1 MIDLK
6 VVRSNP
12 DMMKDNIKKRNLKI
26 DLDAFLEMDK
36 NLINLNQNLDEIK
49 NKKNIFSKLIPS
61 LSKEEKESKL
71 SEMKNLWEKEKSLSE
86 EIKSLEIEY
95 NNIYYRLPNFLD
107 DTTAIWPDD
116 SGNTV
121 EDTFLTPT
129 KFDFTPKTHYEIW
142 EKKWWIDTEKWAQ
155 ISWARFWYLKWD
167 LVFLQFA
174 IVNYAISVLASRW
187 FMPVL
192 PPVLVREPAMFGTG
206 FLPAWEDWVYRV
218 NANDDDLYLVWTA
231 EVPVTS
237 YHANEIIDDL
247 ANPIKYVGYS
257 SCFRKEAWSA
267 WKDMKWILRGH
278 QFDKVEMVC
287 FCRPEDSQKL
297 HNEMVAVEEEIWQAM
312 KIPYQKVNICSWDL
326 GNPAMKKYDLEA
338 WMPGQEKYREVT
350 SCSNVW
356 EYQSRRLWVRY
367 RDADW
372 KPKYVHTLNGTVIAL
387 SRCLITIIENYQTA
401 NGDVMIPEVLKPF
414 MGGKTQI

>member
-12 DMMKDNIKKRNLKI
+12 DMMKDNIKKRNLKV

-36 NLINLNQNLDEIK
+36 TLITLNQNLDEIK
-49 NKKNIFSKLIPS
+49 NKKNTFSKLIPT

-71 SEMKNLWEKEKSLSE
+71 SEMKNLWEKEKSLTE
-86 EIKSLEIEY
+86 EIRLLEIEY

-107 DTTAIWPDD
+107 STTAIWPDD

-121 EDTFLTPT
+121 ESTFSNPT
-129 KFDFTPKTHYEIW
+129 KFDFTPKPHYEIW
-142 EKKWWIDTEKWAQ
+142 EKKWWIDTEKWAE

-192 PPVLVREPAMFGTG
+192 PPVLVREPAMFGTW
-206 FLPAWEDWVYRV
+206 FLPAWEDWTYRV
-218 NANDDDLYLVWTA
+218 NPTDDDLYLVWTA

-237 YHANEIIDDL
+237 YHAWEIIEDL
-247 ANPIKYVGYS
+247 TNPIKYVWYS
-257 SCFRKEAWSA
+257 SCFRKEWGSA

-287 FCRPEDSQKL
+287 FCKPEDSKKV
-297 HNEMVAVEEEIWQAM
+297 HDDMVAVEEEIWQAM
-312 KIPYQKVNICSWDL
+312 KIPYQKVNICSGDL
-326 GNPAMKKYDLEA
+326 WNPAMKKYDLEA
-338 WMPGQEKYREVT
+338 WMPGQEKFREVT

-356 EYQSRRLWVRY
+356 EYQSRRLWIRF
-367 RDADW
+367 RDTDW

-387 SRCLITIIENYQTA
+387 SRCLIAIIENYQTA
-401 NGDVMIPEVLKPF
+401 EGDVIIPEVLRPF
-414 MGGKTQI
+414 MWGKTQI